1 MRNYII
7 DEVINN
13 LNYRDKDG
21 RPNYTMVSGFLFHDE
36 ISYIQDKLNLDV
48 KKLTTGYFLIVFKPN
63 FNG

>member
-13 LNYRDKDG
+13 LNYRDKNG
-21 RPNYTMVSGFLFHDE
+21 IPNYSMVSGFLFHDE
-36 ISYIQDKLNLDV
+36 ISYIKDTLKLDV
-48 KKLTTGYFLIVFKPN
+48 KQITTSYFLIVFKPN